1 MERIGKFVIRKQG
14 AVQIYRVIGYDFE
27 RQKCIIKRLSSGF
40 TDVMDLMN
48 VEDFTTLKE
57 DDVLYSAEDTIDFVN
72 KHIEWLSNANDIL
85 VSIEKGVSRNWT
97 VVQARPQFKTE
108 LSHLYNALD
117 NTLTT
122 LSCFEHQKDAQAYKE
137 YLKSLRNLKKRFY
150 FYYKEDG
157 YRFVDYMTL
166 ATCGISKPTQERKLS
181 LQFQIRRYNNLLKV
195 LQEYIERVPEIKYI

>member
-1 MERIGKFVIRKQG
+1 VERIGKFVIRKQG

-48 VEDFTTLKE
+48 VEDFATLKE
-57 DDVLYSAEDTIDFVN
+57 DDVLYSAEDTVDFVN
-72 KHIEWLSNANDIL
+72 QHIEWLSNANDIL

-97 VVQARPQFKTE
+97 VVQARPQFQTE

-122 LSCFEHQKDAQAYKE
+122 LSCFEHQKDSQAYKE
-137 YLKSLRNLKKRFY
+137 YLKSLHNLKKRFY

-157 YRFVDYMTL
+157 RRFIDYMVL
-166 ATCGISKPTQERKLS
+166 ANCGASKPIKERILS
-181 LQFQIRRYNNLLKV
+181 VQFLLRRHKNLLKI
-195 LQEYIERVPEIKYI
+195 LQEYIEKVPEIKYI